1 MPPLSQSKE
10 SEYPNAEI
18 RSSVSESNDN
28 YETGHDEFTNGA
40 KSKLPSKS
48 LAKSKLFKRGK
59 ELPDDDGDD
68 ESEGISED
76 GEYEWFT
83 NLSVKNQASKF
94 LKSADTPVNPKLIK
108 KRQRTSPMDP
118 ANKKRDKKK

>member
-1 MPPLSQSKE
+1 MRQLTPVKDQLPPLNKQSKE
-10 SEYPNAEI
+10 SEYPNDEI
-18 RSSVSESNDN
+18 MSSVSESNDN

-68 ESEGISED
+68 ESEEFLELGLD
-76 GEYEWFT
+76 GEWAAVPDFQWDLFIGCFPFQVT
-83 NLSVKNQASKF
+83 LS
-94 LKSADTPVNPKLIK
+94 DIH
-108 KRQRTSPMDP
+108 
-118 ANKKRDKKK
+118 